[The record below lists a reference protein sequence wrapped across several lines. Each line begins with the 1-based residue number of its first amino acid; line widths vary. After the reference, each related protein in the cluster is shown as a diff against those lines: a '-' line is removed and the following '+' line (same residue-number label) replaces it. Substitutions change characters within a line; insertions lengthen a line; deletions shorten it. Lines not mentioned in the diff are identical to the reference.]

1 MAEQAD
7 WDRVDPG
14 SLRAEYGF
22 RHTVADRAE
31 KGESA
36 ACPHAVP
43 RLTAQSLPTG
53 VDGRERRARPP
64 ATAVASAPEGPG
76 QCRTQVAVA
85 LRYSPRTGTSRT
97 SGCTIRSAALINDTS
112 IRFAAVPSR
121 PSAHRQKRTLRWS
134 YTAYEYRLARSQ
146 VDLYPPAS
154 GADEDSS
161 AHP

>member
-7 WDRVDPG
+7 WDRVDLG

-43 RLTAQSLPTG
+43 RLTAQCLPTG

-85 LRYSPRTGTSRT
+85 FEVLAEDRHLAHFGMHDSFSCADQRHEHSFCRCLVETVRSSTEADVALELHRLRIQARKK
-97 SGCTIRSAALINDTS
+97 
-112 IRFAAVPSR
+112 PS
-121 PSAHRQKRTLRWS
+121 
-134 YTAYEYRLARSQ
+134 
-146 VDLYPPAS
+146 
-154 GADEDSS
+154 
-161 AHP
+161 